1 MRKILAVL
9 LAAALVPAGISAAAQ
24 KKKAPAKK
32 TTSSAK
38 KSTAKK
44 STSTKKPSSTAKRS
58 TSAKK
63 TTASA
68 KKSTS
73 SSKKKTT
80 SSRRSSSSR
89 SRRTSASSGQSW
101 RSRQLAPAE
110 DRYREI
116 QQALISK
123 GYLEGEATGKWGSDS
138 VAALRHFQEDQSL
151 EPSGKINSLSL
162 IALGLGPKYDTAAVT
177 AAPPAVPAP

>member
-1 MRKILAVL
+1 MRKILAVF
-9 LAAALVPAGISAAAQ
+9 LAAALMPAGIGAAT

-32 TTSSAK
+32 TTSTAK
-38 KSTAKK
+38 KTTAKK
-44 STSTKKPSSTAKRS
+44 SASTKKPSST
-58 TSAKK
+58 KK
-63 TTASA
+63 STASA

-73 SSKKKTT
+73 SSKKRTT

-89 SRRTSASSGQSW
+89 SRRTSSSSGQTW

-123 GYLEGEATGKWGSDS
+123 GYLQGEATGKWGSDS
-138 VAALRHFQEDQSL
+138 VTALRHFQEDQSL

-177 AAPPAVPAP
+177 AAPPPVPAP